1 MYNSIVEKRGS
12 VAFPEFLG
20 ERIYMREFFQSEGL
34 PADLSRWQSV
44 VDDMLKGIKTKQPIY
59 LMVDQ
64 TYVKQGQPQRRPG
77 MHVDG
82 YWVVGD
88 HTGGGHRGISA
99 HGGHRGGHIG
109 FNPKHSSSHRGH
121 TRHSGG
127 KTGWESVDFSA
138 PEAIILASNISA
150 CVGYMG
156 QYDEKMIGHGGDA
169 SRVNA
174 DLDRI
179 VLESNRVYAGNVG
192 FLHESLP
199 VQTDCFRTLVRLNV
213 PGWTSTVH

>member
-1 MYNSIVEKRGS
+1 
-12 VAFPEFLG
+12 
-20 ERIYMREFFQSEGL
+20 
-34 PADLSRWQSV
+34 
-44 VDDMLKGIKTKQPIY
+44 MLKGIKTDQPIY

-88 HTGGGHRGISA
+88 HTGGGHRGGISV

-109 FNPKHSSSHRGH
+109 FSSHGGNGHGGGGDRWNGTKHSGS
-121 TRHSGG
+121 
-127 KTGWESVDFSA
+127 KNGWDNIDFTA
-138 PEAIILASNISA
+138 PEGIILASNISA
-150 CVGYMG
+150 CAGYIG
-156 QYDEKMIGHGGDA
+156 QYDEKLIGHGGEA
-169 SRVNA
+169 SRVKS

-179 VLESNRVYAGNVG
+179 VLEANHVYAGNVG

-199 VQTDCFRTLVRLNV
+199 VHMDCFRTLVRLNV
-213 PGWTSTVH
+213 PGWTPTVH